1 MKFSIVA
8 AATLVAAVSAADNA
22 IPAGRVAIMKSAAEY
37 NAQAAIA
44 GCDWVNCI
52 SSLAGATAA
61 CAAAFAQGAANPVLD
76 LACLASVGSTGP
88 ACRGC

>member
-1 MKFSIVA
+1 MKFSVAA
-8 AATLVAAVSAADNA
+8 AATLFAAVSAADNA

-37 NAQAAIA
+37 NAQATIA

-61 CAAAFAQGAANPVLD
+61 CAAAFAQGAASELFFVVFLQNMRQK
-76 LACLASVGSTGP
+76 S
-88 ACRGC
+88 